1 MRVAHPAPRSPSY
14 LPNKIPRE
22 GPVVVLDIEGAME
35 RSSRRPTGRISDPDE
50 AGHVTRLSRTR
61 DEGELIPFTLTE
73 RYPFPKTVTFHRDGL
88 RKIVQEDDL
97 LLRHIE
103 AKQHRIL
110 VPDDAS
116 RLLPEG
122 RAARADEQRGEDNE
136 QSEKVRHLS
145 LQ

>member
-14 LPNKIPRE
+14 LPDEVPRE
-22 GPVVVLDIEGAME
+22 GPVVVLDVEGAVE
-35 RSSRRPTGRISDPDE
+35 GTTRRPARRVGDPDE
-50 AGHVTRLSRTR
+50 ARHVARVSRTR
-61 DEGELIPFTLTE
+61 NEGELIPLTLTE
-73 RYPFPKTVTFHRDGL
+73 RYPFPKTVTFYRDGL

-103 AKQHRIL
+103 AEQHGIL
-110 VPDDAS
+110 VPDDTPG
-116 RLLPEG
+116 LLTEG
-122 RAARADEQRGEDNE
+122 RPARADEQRGEDNE